1 MNWEA
6 GHLIRNLGIYLH
18 VKDQTYDEL
27 REIDCVGFANY
38 YLYNCYDKSEMT
50 NKANVAIYKHLLDID
65 AKLGT
70 SQTEQLF
77 QCVKNTVRMDLI
89 KV

>member
-1 MNWEA
+1 MNFKA
-6 GHLIRNLGIYLH
+6 GSLFANLGIYLN
-18 VKDQTYDEL
+18 VKDQLYDEL
-27 REIDCVGFANY
+27 RESDCVGFAHY
-38 YLYNCYDKSEMT
+38 YLYRCYDKSEMT
-50 NKANVAIYKHLLDID
+50 NKANVAIYKQLLDID

-77 QCVKNTVRMDLI
+77 ECVKHTIRMDLI

>member
-1 MNWEA
+1 MNFKA
-6 GHLIRNLGIYLH
+6 GSLIANLGIYLS
-18 VKDQTYDEL
+18 VKDQLYDEL
-27 REIDCVGFANY
+27 RESDCVGFANY
-38 YLYNCYDKSEMT
+38 YLYRCYDKSEMT
-50 NKANVAIYKHLLDID
+50 NKANVAIYKQLLDID

-77 QCVKNTVRMDLI
+77 ECVKHTIRMDLI